1 MLQEEDHE
9 GCSNVFCCR
18 FHPRQYKHG
27 RGALA
32 NKVIRETRGC
42 FCNESNENDSWSE
55 GWIAKFFYSIFDLSL
70 DLYAA
75 FAVMAK
81 YVITPETLLAATTA
95 VTSVLIYDRYGGH
108 LSSDMSW
115 TLVSFAVVFP
125 LTMSITQAFVRR
137 DSALESLATIRA
149 VTTNMLMAHCRWN
162 WVGSKKS
169 YEGRKMPT
177 TVRPVDDPSTA
188 AWELEGDHVQN
199 VHKTLDSLIDA
210 IRTYLLVPRRGRA
223 RHVYTAFGRRED
235 AWVGWAEEVGA
246 EKVTKIISRLHSAT
260 ETLKSYGLPPNEAS
274 RISQY
279 LYFLTREWE
288 TVRTLKEYR
297 TPQAMRSFSRV
308 MVHTLPMFY
317 GPYFL
322 HFSKGD
328 DGVKNV
334 YFACI
339 FAGLI
344 SVFMCALLLVQ
355 TSLENPFDTK
365 SLDTVKVD
373 YEMGRTRRLF
383 VSIIE
388 DYRDTPDW
396 SDEPPAVSIT
406 NPKHIKSAYVPPAKW
421 VMGKKNKSCK
431 KPTECSE
438 GSGRTGATA
447 TAELVQP
454 GYQNGPDLDNQCKV

>member
-1 MLQEEDHE
+1 
-9 GCSNVFCCR
+9 
-18 FHPRQYKHG
+18 
-27 RGALA
+27 
-32 NKVIRETRGC
+32 
-42 FCNESNENDSWSE
+42 
-55 GWIAKFFYSIFDLSL
+55 
-70 DLYAA
+70 
-75 FAVMAK
+75 MAK
-81 YVITPETLLAATTA
+81 YVFTPETLLAATTS
-95 VTSVLIYDRYGGH
+95 VTSVLIYDAYGGH
-108 LSSDMSW
+108 LAADMSW

-137 DSALESLATIRA
+137 DSALESLASVRA

-162 WVGSKKS
+162 WVGAKKA
-169 YEGRKMPT
+169 YDGRTSPT
-177 TVRPVDDPSTA
+177 TAKDFNNSSATPH
-188 AWELEGDHVQN
+188 ELERDHVQQ
-199 VHKTLDSLIDA
+199 VHRVLDSLIDA

-246 EKVTKIISRLHSAT
+246 DKVTKIISRLHSAT

-288 TVRTLKEYR
+288 TIRTLKEYR

-328 DGVKNV
+328 DGEKNV

-373 YEMGRTRRLF
+373 YEMARTRRLF
-383 VSIIE
+383 NSIIS
-388 DYRDTPDW
+388 DYLETPNW
-396 SDEPPAVSIT
+396 RAEPPVVGIV
-406 NPKHIKSAYVPPAKW
+406 NPNQIQDSYVPPSKW
-421 VMGKKNKSCK
+421 VMGKMKKCK
-431 KPTECSE
+431 INNGTNEMNNGTNDSDN
-438 GSGRTGATA
+438 SGGLLA
-447 TAELVQP
+447 QP
-454 GYQNGPDLDNQCKV
+454 GYLNGPDCEVLCT